1 MPDSR
6 ELPMP
11 PIGVLDA
18 KVRNPKLA
26 RGACFK
32 GGALKQATAAYF
44 KARLEIGSRGK
55 FCGVLRS
62 ASLN

>member
-6 ELPMP
+6 ELPMRS
-11 PIGVLDA
+11 IGAYDA
-18 KVRNPKLA
+18 KVRNPKVA

-32 GGALKQATAAYF
+32 GAALKQATTAYC

-55 FCGVLRS
+55 FCGAFRS